1 MIPRG
6 WDSGTG
12 LAKPPR
18 HVLGRIFTF
27 YFYLLYYF
35 HPFTIVTV
43 LLRVVRRGNRLA
55 PARTQNGLIW
65 IRRLATRT
73 SRVVSLCVV
82 SLLSS
87 DSTAFMCARASWSV
101 V

>member
-6 WDSGTG
+6 WESGTG

-35 HPFTIVTV
+35 HSFTIVTV
-43 LLRVVRRGNRLA
+43 LLRVLA
-55 PARTQNGLIW
+55 PARTQNGLIS
-65 IRRLATRT
+65 IRRLATRM
-73 SRVVSLCVV
+73 SRVASLSVV

-87 DSTAFMCARASWSV
+87 DSCCTAFMCARASWSV